1 MHAQEK
7 KEKKL
12 RIAWRGERGCLMT
25 SKRRHYRRD
34 DKEFAAHEVEKTH
47 GASAVGVGQEGAVMA
62 PCHPSPL
69 GVWVL
74 GHCSRLKRQKRKR
87 LKSSYKQKKECQEI
101 QGAKDFLLS
110 QMRKLSANNPWC
122 SLVCR

>member
-1 MHAQEK
+1 
-7 KEKKL
+7 
-12 RIAWRGERGCLMT
+12 MT
-25 SKRRHYRRD
+25 SRRHRYRRD

-74 GHCSRLKRQKRKR
+74 RHCSRLKDTHKKRRR
-87 LKSSYKQKKECQEI
+87 LKSSYKQ
-101 QGAKDFLLS
+101 
-110 QMRKLSANNPWC
+110 RKNVERFRELKISY
-122 SLVCR
+122 